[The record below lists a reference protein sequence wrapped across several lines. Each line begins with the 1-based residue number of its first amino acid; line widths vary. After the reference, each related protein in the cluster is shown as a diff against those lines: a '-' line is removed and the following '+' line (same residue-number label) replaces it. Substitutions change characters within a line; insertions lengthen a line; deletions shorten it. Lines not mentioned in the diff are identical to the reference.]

1 MTTVPHAVIDK
12 FHSELMDD
20 DIVMEAVMRVALRTA
35 EYYQGDGKPLDDDS
49 MQLAIRLCGRLSVS

>member
-1 MTTVPHAVIDK
+1 MTTVPYAAIDK

-20 DIVMEAVMRVALRTA
+20 DIFNEAVMRVALRVA

-49 MQLAIRLCGRLSVS
+49 MRLAMDLVTRISVA